1 MIVLDT
7 HAWLWWCDD
16 PGRLSSHAR
25 EVIADA
31 AGIGISAMSCYEL
44 AALATRGR
52 VELDPDAG
60 VWIADALANPST
72 IVLPVDADIAIAGA
86 QIPRDDFPGD
96 PADRMIYATARVH
109 GIPLVTKDRALRA
122 FDPRG
127 TVW

>member
-1 MIVLDT
+1 MVVRRSAEAVVPCSER
-7 HAWLWWCDD
+7 HRRR
-16 PGRLSSHAR
+16 GRDR
-25 EVIADA
+25 DQRDER
-31 AGIGISAMSCYEL
+31 YEL

-52 VELDPDAG
+52 VGLDPDAG

-72 IVLPVDADIAIAGA
+72 VVLPVDADIAIAGA

-96 PADRMIYATARVH
+96 PADRIIYATARVH

-122 FDPRG
+122 FPPRG